1 MGGKLVPL
9 HEAIHNFVDDGD
21 TIGLGGF
28 VITRN
33 VVAAVHELIR
43 QRKMGLTICQP
54 LSGFDTDLLVGAG
67 NAARLIISG
76 GSLDAFGRLNR
87 INELCVTGKVGVE
100 ENSNL
105 GMVTRLL
112 AGSMGLPFL
121 PTRGLLGS
129 SILES
134 LENEAHAAVEIKSP
148 FTGEPVVL
156 LRALTMKTAVIHVQR
171 ADEDGNA
178 QILGPSWDTQV
189 MAGAAERVILTTEEV
204 VDKSELRKTP
214 ERTLIPS
221 FKVASVSLVPFG
233 SYPTSCYQY
242 YDYDAEHLK
251 AYAAASASP
260 DRFDQYLRE
269 NVLAHDDF
277 EGYLNACC
285 PQSRREVLRANAGRG
300 YQG

>member
-1 MGGKLVPL
+1 MSGKLIPL
-9 HEAIHNFVDDGD
+9 REAISNLVDDSD
-21 TIGLGGF
+21 IIALGGF
-28 VITRN
+28 VITRS

-43 QRKMGLTICQP
+43 QRKMNLTVCQS

-67 NAARLIISG
+67 NVKRLITGG

-87 INELCVTGKVGVE
+87 VNELSVTGKLEVE

-105 GMVTRLL
+105 GMVTRFL
-112 AGSMGLPFL
+112 AGSLGLPFL
-121 PTRGLLGS
+121 PTRSLLGS
-129 SILES
+129 SILED
-134 LENEAHAAVEIKSP
+134 LNRTNAAVEMKSP

-156 LRALTMKTAVIHVQR
+156 LRALTVKTAIIHAQR

-178 QILGPSWDTQV
+178 QILGPSWDTQTMV
-189 MAGAAERVILTTEEV
+189 GSAERVILTAEEI
-204 VDKSELRKTP
+204 VDKSEFKKAP

-242 YDYDAEHLK
+242 YDYDGEHLRE
-251 AYAAASASP
+251 YSAVSANSDKF
-260 DRFDQYLRE
+260 DRYLRD

-277 EGYLNACC
+277 EGYLNARC
-285 PQSRREVLRANAGRG
+285 PPPRRELLRAKTGRG
-300 YQG
+300 Y

>member
-1 MGGKLVPL
+1 MSSKVIPL
-9 HEAIHNFVDDGD
+9 HDAIQNFVHDGD

-43 QRKMGLTICQP
+43 QHKMNLTVCQP
-54 LSGFDTDLLVGAG
+54 LSGLDTDLLVGAG
-67 NAARLIISG
+67 NVTRLIISG

-87 INELCVTGKVGVE
+87 INELCVAGKVEVE

-105 GMVTRLL
+105 GIVTRLL
-112 AGSMGLPFL
+112 AGSLGLPFL

-129 SILES
+129 SILED
-134 LENEAHAAVEIKSP
+134 LENRTHAAVEMKSP

-156 LRALTMKTAVIHVQR
+156 LRALTMKSAIIHVQR

-189 MAGAAERVILTTEEV
+189 MAGAAERVILTAEEMV
-204 VDKSELRKTP
+204 EKSQVRKAP
-214 ERTLIPS
+214 ERTFIPS
-221 FKVASVSLVPFG
+221 FKVASVSIVPFG

-242 YDYDAEHLK
+242 YDYDAEHIRT
-251 AYAAASASP
+251 YAEASTDS
-260 DRFDQYLRE
+260 DRFDQYLKN
-269 NVLAHDDF
+269 NVLAYDDF
-277 EGYLNACC
+277 GSYINARC
-285 PQSRREVLRANAGRG
+285 PPAQRELLKAKPGRG
-300 YQG
+300 F